1 LAACGYK
8 TFDVS
13 SLPSLSVFMP
23 AYNAERYVRAAIE
36 SVLDNGFADFELVV
50 VDDASTDSTAQII
63 EAIRHPALRF
73 VRQAENLGVGAT
85 RQAAISLL
93 RGQYV
98 ALLDADDVAI
108 PGRFQRQVDRLGAA
122 DGPDILG
129 GGLEMF
135 GEVQGTLTF
144 PLTDAAIKCALL
156 FHDLPL
162 ANPTICM
169 RLNPFRSGRLAY
181 KPQCGA
187 EDYALWVDGMHAGL
201 QFENLS
207 GALTRYRRHTDSL
220 TYRSHDLVR
229 TAAREVRAR
238 VVQMFFP
245 AMPAATREALVRA
258 LSVRINDAPGWIDGI
273 HGIAHAAKLA
283 DSVADID
290 GRLMVSMLEDH
301 LLRMTR
307 MGLTSGVATYDLLE
321 SATESSEHL
330 AEWRAHN
337 NGDLDRRIVALAT

>member
-1 LAACGYK
+1 
-8 TFDVS
+8 
-13 SLPSLSVFMP
+13 MP

-181 KPQCGA
+181 SRSAAPKITRSGSTACTPDCSSKICPVLSRAIAGTPIRLPTGRTILCVPQHARFARASCKCFSPQCQRRRVRRWCA
-187 EDYALWVDGMHAGL
+187 RC
-201 QFENLS
+201 QF
-207 GALTRYRRHTDSL
+207 A
-220 TYRSHDLVR
+220 
-229 TAAREVRAR
+229 
-238 VVQMFFP
+238 
-245 AMPAATREALVRA
+245 
-258 LSVRINDAPGWIDGI
+258 
-273 HGIAHAAKLA
+273 
-283 DSVADID
+283 
-290 GRLMVSMLEDH
+290 
-301 LLRMTR
+301 
-307 MGLTSGVATYDLLE
+307 
-321 SATESSEHL
+321 
-330 AEWRAHN
+330 
-337 NGDLDRRIVALAT
+337 